1 MAKSFEQR
9 TEEINGTTY
18 VFQFPGIRAANE
30 MSDRCKNQHGVVM
43 QTKMTEEFFK
53 HVIVEPKVNWDYFE
67 EKPEDFSEVI
77 KVANEVFQGPFQ
89 GK

>member
-9 TEEINGTTY
+9 TEEINGTDY

-30 MSDRCKNQHGVVM
+30 ITDRCKNQHGVVQ
-43 QTKMTEEFFK
+43 QTKMSEEFFK
-53 HVIVEPKVNWDYFE
+53 HVVVSPKVDWDYFE
-67 EKPEDFSEVI
+67 EKPEDFAKVIEV
-77 KVANEVFQGPFQ
+77 AGEVFQGPFA

>member
-1 MAKSFEQR
+1 MAFEQR
-9 TEEINGTTY
+9 TEEINGTNY
-18 VFQFPGIRAANE
+18 VFQFPGVRAANE
-30 MSDRCKNQHGVVM
+30 ITDRAKNQHGVTQ

-67 EKPEDFSEVI
+67 EKPEDFMKVI
-77 KVANEVFQGPFQ
+77 EVANEVFQGPFQ